1 MDLEE
6 PIISADVPVSVVHVD
21 QRSADVAQWMSAVGL
36 HAASALLIR
45 PDGHIL
51 AIAETPDEV
60 ACFGDAIASL
70 LSQPHLAGATER

>member
-1 MDLEE
+1 
-6 PIISADVPVSVVHVD
+6 VVRVD
-21 QRSADVAQWMSAVGL
+21 QRAPDVAHWMSSVDL
-36 HAASALLIR
+36 RAASALLIR

-51 AIAETPDEV
+51 AVAETPNEV